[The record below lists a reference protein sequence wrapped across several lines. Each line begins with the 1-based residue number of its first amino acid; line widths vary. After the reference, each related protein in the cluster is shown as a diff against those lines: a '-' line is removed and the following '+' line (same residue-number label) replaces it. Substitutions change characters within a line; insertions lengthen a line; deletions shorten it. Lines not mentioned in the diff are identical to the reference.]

1 MGAGAPVYLDY
12 NATTPV
18 DPAVG
23 ARIGEVLAE
32 RFGNPS
38 AAHAYGRQAREAI
51 ETARAEVAALLGT
64 QAGEIVFTSGATEAN
79 NMAILGAARALRD
92 RGRHLVTSAVE
103 HPSVMEAMHQLQDEG
118 WMLTV
123 LPVDADGR
131 VDPGTVA
138 GALRPDTVLVSVM
151 HANNEVGTVQPIEEI
166 GAVTRRHGV
175 LLHVDAAQSVGKIP
189 VSVETL
195 GADLLT
201 VAGHKFYAPKGI
213 GALYVRAGVDLQPI
227 VFGASQEQGRRP
239 GTENVPYIAG
249 LGVAAALARVRLP
262 AEGSALRALR
272 DRLHR
277 LLQEAIPGLTLNG
290 HPGQRLP
297 GTLNV
302 SFPGVDAR
310 ALLAAAAADVAAS
323 VGAACHA
330 HGQEVSG
337 VLAAMGVEPA
347 RALGVVRLSVGR
359 FTQAAGIE
367 RAAAALIAAYRQQQG
382 ATRRG

>member
-1 MGAGAPVYLDY
+1 MTIEAGREAVARL
-12 NATTPV
+12 
-18 DPAVG
+18 VG
-23 ARIGEVLAE
+23 AAPDDIVL
-32 RFGNPS
+32 
-38 AAHAYGRQAREAI
+38 
-51 ETARAEVAALLGT
+51 
-64 QAGEIVFTSGATEAN
+64 TSGGTEAN
-79 NMAILGAARALRD
+79 NLALYGAALTRGADVAD
-92 RGRHLVTSAVE
+92 RRRIVISGFE
-103 HPSVMEAMHQLQDEG
+103 HPSVRAVVEDLGERG
-118 WMLTV
+118 FEV
-123 LPVDADGR
+123 VRVDPDRQGR
-131 VDPGTVA
+131 VDPGAILEAAVQGTAV
-138 GALRPDTVLVSVM
+138 VSLM
-151 HANNEVGTVQPIEEI
+151 LANNEVGTVQPIEEI

-337 VLAAMGVEPA
+337 VLAAMGVAPQ
-347 RALGVVRLSVGR
+347 RALGAVRLSVGR
-359 FTQAAGIE
+359 FTQTAAIE